1 MVLLY
6 RDPEGE
12 TIGSISQARSSAVG
26 SNHVSQVNTI
36 TNIDW
41 EEKVTTLEKAL
52 SERDAKIAT
61 LMKSH
66 S

>member
-6 RDPEGE
+6 RDPEGK
-12 TIGSISQARSSAVG
+12 TIGSISQSWSSSVEE
-26 SNHVSQVNTI
+26 NTI

-41 EEKVTTLEKAL
+41 EKKVATLEKAL

-66 S
+66 ICDSS